1 MAYRIE
7 VTPSAR
13 SELASLGR
21 QVQRQVAARIDSL
34 AENPRPRG
42 AQKLADG
49 CYRIR
54 SGSYRILYDVADDVL
69 IVLVVRIRHRK
80 EVYRGDPIKQIRR
93 ALDELRRSRKRRD
106 GT

>member
-13 SELASLGR
+13 SELASLPR

-42 AQKLADG
+42 AQKLADD

-54 SGSYRILYDVADDVL
+54 SGNYRILYSVADDVL
-69 IVLVVRIRHRK
+69 IVLVVRVRHRK
-80 EVYRGDPIKQIRR
+80 DVYRGEPIKQILR
-93 ALDELRRSRKRRD
+93 ALDELRRRRKRRP
-106 GT
+106 

>member
-13 SELASLGR
+13 SELASLPR
-21 QVQRQVAARIDSL
+21 QVQRQIAARVDSL

-42 AQKLADG
+42 ALKLADD

-54 SGSYRILYDVADDVL
+54 SGDYRILYSIADEVL
-69 IVLVVRIRHRK
+69 IVVVVRVRHRK
-80 EVYRGDPIKQIRR
+80 DVYRGEPTKQILR
-93 ALDELRRSRKRRD
+93 ALNKLHRRRKRRA
-106 GT
+106 